1 MAPYSPLPTT
11 ANDSIHNPPSSS
23 STSHTSNGRSSPS
36 LLSRIKDS
44 LPPRT
49 TEALS
54 SPRVIR
60 LLAYSLAGL
69 ILFGIGVSLHSA
81 SSRSSSLAEGA
92 RGKWGAYSS
101 WVTDWRA
108 SKAGQEAGG
117 AGTGGRG
124 WRDLPENE
132 GLMDPPLVVNP
143 KTGLKM
149 PPDVYPAALNPFKR
163 SNAALVALVRNSE
176 REAMRDSMR
185 SLESRFNKK
194 YGYPWVFMNDEPFDD
209 DFKKGV
215 MSMTRSEIFF
225 HTIPKEHWSYP
236 DWINTTYAAE
246 ERQKMVNENVIY
258 GGSESYR
265 HMCRFNS
272 GFFYRQKVLESF
284 DWYWR
289 VEPGVEFFCDIDY
302 DPFVFMEANKK
313 TYGFTIALYEYKR
326 TVESLW
332 EATRE
337 FARLHPEH
345 IHPDS
350 AIGFLVDNQS
360 KGLLDG
366 DWNLCHFWS
375 NYETASLNLWR
386 SKAYQDYFDFL
397 DKKGGFFYERWGDAP
412 VHSFGAALFQP
423 KSAIH
428 QFDDI
433 SYRHNPYTHCPS
445 NAAELSRNGKCEC
458 YGDTNFDEDGYS
470 CMPRW
475 WKLMGKPNT

>member
-1 MAPYSPLPTT
+1 MAPYSPLPTS
-11 ANDSIHNPPSSS
+11 ANDSIHNTSPSSS
-23 STSHTSNGRSSPS
+23 ATSSGHRPP
-36 LLSRIKDS
+36 LLARLKDS
-44 LPPRT
+44 LPPLT
-49 TEALS
+49 AEALS
-54 SPRVIR
+54 SPRFLR
-60 LLAYSLAGL
+60 LIAYGTGAL

-81 SSRSSSLAEGA
+81 SSSSSLSGA
-92 RGKWGAYSS
+92 GADRGKWGAYSS

-108 SKAGQEAGG
+108 SKAGAGEDGAGG
-117 AGTGGRG
+117 SSMGS

-132 GLMDPPLVVNP
+132 GLLDPPLVVDS

-163 SNAALVALVRNSE
+163 ANAALVALVRNSE

-185 SLESRFNKK
+185 HLESRFNKK
-194 YGYPWVFMNDEPFDD
+194 YGYPWVFMNDEPFDE

-236 DWINTTYAAE
+236 SWINQTYAAE

-302 DPFVFMEANKK
+302 DPFVFMEANNKL
-313 TYGFTIALYEYKR
+313 YGFTVTLYEYRR

-332 EATRE
+332 DVTRE

-345 IHPDS
+345 LHPDN
-350 AIGFLVDNQS
+350 AIRFLVDDEK
-360 KGLLDG
+360 KGLQDG
-366 DWNLCHFWS
+366 DWNLCHIWS
-375 NYETASLNLWR
+375 NLEIGSLNLWR
-386 SKAYQDYFDFL
+386 GKAYEDYFEFL
-397 DKKGGFFYERWGDAP
+397 EQKGGFFYERWGDAP
-412 VHSFGAALFQP
+412 VHTFGAFLLAPASGLHF
-423 KSAIH
+423 
-428 QFDDI
+428 FDDI

-445 NAAELSRNGKCEC
+445 NADVLSKNGKCEC
-458 YGDTNFDEDGYS
+458 YPENNFDYDGYS
-470 CMPRW
+470 CYPRW
-475 WKLMGKPNT
+475 KKFTERLNG